1 MEIKLVKWN
10 YDSFP
15 EGWKK
20 QNPNLFHGCV
30 FACFGEVKGMKGHSY
45 CQDIKT
51 GLPTILDSDNLL
63 ELTEEEL

>member
-10 YDSFP
+10 YDSFS

-20 QNPNLFHGCV
+20 QNPNLFKGCV

-51 GLPTILDSDNLL
+51 GLPTILDTDNLL